1 MRLIDFSL
9 LVLLVVL
16 PPVTVADNLLEIF
29 TLAAKRDPEL
39 RAARE
44 NYQAVK
50 ESTPQARASLL
61 PNLSLSASSSENKQT
76 NNGIRSD
83 FSADN
88 VSLVLTQPVFNY
100 KFLMTLKQA
109 KTTVRKA
116 GIDLSAAYQA
126 LILRVAERYFAV
138 LSAKDNL
145 TFLQAEKKSFSR
157 KLEEAQ
163 KRFKVGLIAITGVHE
178 ARSARDLSAAQV
190 IEAENI
196 LANAIE
202 KLREITGQTHDRL
215 AELKDTIPLT
225 SPAPRN
231 MNQWTKT
238 ALRQNL
244 QLQSTQQDIEIARID
259 IKIKNSGHLP
269 TLDLVASKSKNNT
282 TGGFFG
288 ARESDTGTI
297 ELRLNVPIFSG
308 GLTRSQTKQAR
319 HKYQQAVELHEKQQ
333 RTTLSQTR
341 NAYRGILAGIS
352 RVKALK
358 QAIIS
363 ARSALRATQAGFEV
377 GTRTIVD
384 VLNSQRELFKAKSN
398 YSRARH
404 DYVLNLLRLK
414 QAAGTLSIDDLK
426 AVNSWL
432 RPHSTT
438 P

>member
-1 MRLIDFSL
+1 MRLPEFILFIF
-9 LVLLVVL
+9 LVAPASAVPADDLV
-16 PPVTVADNLLEIF
+16 EIF
-29 TLAAKRDPEL
+29 SLAAKKDPEL

-44 NYQAVK
+44 DYQAIK
-50 ESTPQARASLL
+50 ETAPQARASLL
-61 PNLSLSASSSENKQT
+61 PNLSLSASTSENKQT

-88 VSLVLTQPVFNY
+88 ISLVLTQPVFNY

-109 KTTVRKA
+109 RTTVRKA

-138 LSAKDNL
+138 LSAQDNL
-145 TFLQAEKKSFSR
+145 TFLRAEQRSFSR

-196 LANAIE
+196 LANAVE
-202 KLREITGQTHDRL
+202 KLREITGRTHSRL
-215 AELKDTIPLT
+215 AGLKEKIPLA
-225 SPAPRN
+225 SPAPRDIT
-231 MNQWTKT
+231 QWTKT

-244 QLQSTQQDIEIARID
+244 QLQSARQNVEIAKLD
-259 IKIKNSGHLP
+259 IRIKNSGHLP

-308 GLTRSQTKQAR
+308 GLTRSQTRQAR
-319 HKYQQAVELHEKQQ
+319 HKYQQALELHEKQQ
-333 RTTLSQTR
+333 RATLSQTR
-341 NAYRGILAGIS
+341 NAYRGIIAGIS
-352 RVKALK
+352 RVRALK
-358 QAIIS
+358 QAIVS
-363 ARSALRATQAGFEV
+363 ARSALRATQAGFDV

-404 DYVLNLLRLK
+404 DYILNLLRLK

-426 AVNSWL
+426 TVNSWL
-432 RPHSTT
+432 RTAAH
-438 P
+438 